1 MSEKEKEER
10 VLLKTSTT
18 VRTQPEVPHDVIF
31 IDEHGYVRKCVAILK
46 TVGNLRL
53 KGETGCGKDTLVSYL
68 AQIEKLKLY
77 DIVLQKN
84 TTSWDLIGTDTL
96 RAGETV
102 IREGIVVKWLKDPDG
117 GILHLGEFNFA
128 EQGIIGL
135 IRSLTDDRRNIWVP
149 ELEQTFVRGPRHY
162 IVISYNPASKVGY
175 SGTFLENIAT
185 IRRFEGQDIDYL
197 SPMAETKLIQKFYD
211 DYENCRKLVELA
223 SKTRELYKAGK
234 LSTPI
239 TTGNL
244 KNYSKLLHEG
254 LDQSDVI
261 DIAKAMFQEEEQ
273 PTVLRAW
280 EEAKEIDVKAI
291 LETHSRKKK
300 EAGEQDSSES
310 EDDEDTMDQS

>member
-1 MSEKEKEER
+1 MSEKPEKEDR
-10 VLLKTSTT
+10 VLLKIASN
-18 VRTQPEVPHDVIF
+18 VRTQPEIPRDVIF
-31 IDEHGYVRKCVAILK
+31 VDEHGYVRKCVAILK

-53 KGETGCGKDTLVSYL
+53 KGETGCGKDTLVAYL
-68 AQIEKLKLY
+68 GQTLKQKLY

-84 TTSWDLIGTDTL
+84 TTSWDLIGTDIL
-96 RAGETV
+96 RGGETL
-102 IREGIVVKWLKDPDG
+102 IREGIVVKWLKDPEG
-117 GILHLGEFNFA
+117 GLLHLGEFNFA

-149 ELEQTFVRGPRHY
+149 ELEQTFTRGPNHY
-162 IVISYNPASKVGY
+162 IVISYNPAAKVGY

-211 DYENCRKLVELA
+211 DYEQCRKLVELA
-223 SKTRELYKAGK
+223 SKTRELYRASK

-244 KNYSKLLHEG
+244 KNYAKLLKAG

-261 DIAKAMFQEEEQ
+261 DITKSMFQDEEQ

-280 EEAKEIDVKAI
+280 EEAKEINVKEI
-291 LETHSRKKK
+291 LETHSKKKK
-300 EAGEQDSSES
+300 EAGDQESSE
-310 EDDEDTMDQS
+310 ELDEDSLDES

>member
-1 MSEKEKEER
+1 MSEKEEQER
-10 VLLKTSTT
+10 VALKTGAA
-18 VRTQPEVPHDVIF
+18 VKAQAEIPRDVIF
-31 IDEHGYVRKCVAILK
+31 LDEHGYVRKCMAILK

-53 KGETGCGKDTLVSYL
+53 KGETGCGKDTLVAYL
-68 AQIEKLKLY
+68 AQTLKTRLY

-84 TTSWDLIGTDTL
+84 TTSWDLVATDTL

-102 IREGIVVKWLKDPDG
+102 VREGIIVKWLKDEA

-135 IRSLTDDRRNIWVP
+135 IRSLTDDRRNIFIP
-149 ELEQTFVRGPRHY
+149 ELEQTFTRGPNHF

-185 IRRFEGQDIDYL
+185 IRRFEGQDIEYL
-197 SPMAETKLIQKFYD
+197 SPMAETKLIMKFYD
-211 DYENCRKLVELA
+211 DYEMCRKLVELA

-254 LDQSDVI
+254 LDQSDVV
-261 DIAKAMFQEEEQ
+261 DIARAMFQEEEQ

-280 EEAKEIDVKAI
+280 EEAKEINVKEV
-291 LETHSRKKK
+291 LDEHSKRAKSR
-300 EAGEQDSSES
+300 SSEQEEEE
-310 EDDEDTMDQS
+310 EDSLQEA